1 MESVAQRSIAP
12 ARTAKEHL
20 PKREGRIL
28 VVDDEANARE
38 ALAELLREEGYEV
51 ETAPDGRKALMLLE
65 RFDADVVLTDLK
77 MPEIDGLELINRAR
91 EIHPNLTFVV
101 MTAFGSIDTAVEAIK
116 RGAENYL
123 TKPLD
128 LSAVTALVERALE
141 KSLLVREAARLR
153 EQVGS
158 RLSVPGIIGDHPSMQ
173 RVLKTVE
180 QVANSRA
187 TVLVSGETGTGKELI
202 AAAIHHLSNRRDKP
216 FVRLNCAALAESL
229 LESELFGHE
238 RGAFTGAQMRRE
250 GRFKQADGGTLFL
263 DEISEIP
270 LSTQV
275 KLLRFLQERTF
286 ERVGGNETLTVDV
299 RVIAATN
306 RDLKKAMEAKAF
318 REDLYYRLDVVRID
332 LPPLRARPS
341 DIPMLAQHFLEKYA
355 RENGREIVGFTDEA
369 IRALLSYSWP
379 GNVREL
385 ENAIERAVV
394 LSNEERLG
402 VESFERTNSL
412 AHAGDLSA
420 LIPGISLKEIERIAI
435 EKTLAATNG
444 SRAKTAEI
452 LGISRRTLQ
461 YRLKEWREAE
471 GKAVDD
477 DER

>member
-51 ETAPDGRKALMLLE
+51 ETASDGRKALMLLE

-91 EIHPNLTFVV
+91 EIHPHLTFVV

-306 RDLKKAMEAKAF
+306 RDLKKAMEANAF

-471 GKAVDD
+471 AKAVDD

>member
-51 ETAPDGRKALMLLE
+51 ETASDGRKALMLLE

-306 RDLKKAMEAKAF
+306 RDLRKAMEANAF

-402 VESFERTNSL
+402 VEAFERTNSL

-471 GKAVDD
+471 AKAVDD